1 MVICNLV
8 VGQAEEDVLNKLA
21 IIVIKFENFKSI
33 ISNGSQ
39 HFLEKNRTTVK
50 GEFLK
55 GIKSQNDQVYDESWI
70 LVTR

>member
-55 GIKSQNDQVYDESWI
+55 
-70 LVTR
+70 